1 MLSFLVQSFVIYSF
15 LCIIFHATFFFSY
28 QCYQFQVILYDTLL
42 HNYSLH
48 VRTSQ
53 LEPVAGWWTAAYMG
67 PGPYIPAKGRVPQ
80 ANYHYGAYI
89 CNHLQADSGSTL
101 SNPGLGD
108 TFLLPSTSCPL
119 VGAWPILLERNENS
133 RFIYRQFPS
142 FNNCLE
148 N

>member
-1 MLSFLVQSFVIYSF
+1 MLRFLG
-15 LCIIFHATFFFSY
+15 H

-53 LEPVAGWWTAAYMG
+53 LEPVAVWWTAAYIG

-89 CNHLQADSGSTL
+89 CNHLG
-101 SNPGLGD
+101 GLGANS
-108 TFLLPSTSCPL
+108 FKSRSRRHIFASVYLM
-119 VGAWPILLERNENS
+119 PISWSLAD
-133 RFIYRQFPS
+133 FA
-142 FNNCLE
+142 
-148 N
+148 